1 MALKFQ
7 GTLVKLSVDGVVA
20 MATLGEITGY
30 SFDDGERG
38 DIDVTHS
45 ESTKKQYLS
54 GLAEADNA
62 TYDINYVVGSAGMV
76 LAKASKDGDVAY
88 FWEITYANGIKH
100 TFQAVVKSMP
110 HSGGT
115 DDKLSGS
122 VSVRLTTDVTEVP
135 AA

>member
-45 ESTKKQYLS
+45 TSTKKEYLS
-54 GLAEADNA
+54 GLAEADYA
-62 TYDINYVVGSAGMV
+62 TYEINYVAGSAGLA
-76 LAKASKDGDVAY
+76 LAKASKATDTAY
-88 FWEITYANGIKH
+88 FWEITYANGVVD
-100 TFQAVVKSMP
+100 TFQAVVKVAP
-110 HSGGT
+110 HSGSA

-122 VSVRLTTDVTEVP
+122 VTVRLTTDVTETP
-135 AA
+135 AP